1 MTRKPYCFSRRE
13 VTPIAY
19 YFGIEVKILA
29 TMEHC
34 SLIHYGDLKVVV
46 ETQDLVF
53 RQVLRAAA

>member
-1 MTRKPYCFSRRE
+1 MIRKPYCFSQKKEERK
-13 VTPIAY
+13 AY
-19 YFGIEVKILA
+19 YFGIEVQVLD

-53 RQVLRAAA
+53 RQVIRAAA

>member
-1 MTRKPYCFSRRE
+1 MIRKPYCFSQKE
-13 VTPIAY
+13 ETLVAN

-53 RQVLRAAA
+53 RQVRKAAA

>member
-1 MTRKPYCFSRRE
+1 MIRKPYCFSQKE
-13 VTPIAY
+13 ETLTAY
-19 YFGIEVKILA
+19 YFGIRVKILA

-53 RQVLRAAA
+53 RQVMRAAA